1 MKSSVIKQLIE
12 NSMRQENLNNND
24 QSIKKLPTQS
34 NQMKKKIKY
43 QNEKNIKNPSITR
56 RKPRVYVPN
65 RKYFDPNRRKL
76 KSFSRSKKNNNNKI
90 NKFKFLITNKK
101 TNHMNNRTIC
111 TDGYDNMIISSNAHD
126 RNLSAPSLNYQSK
139 EDLYTNYNKNYLKK
153 KKKNNIIKFNRL
165 NKKIN
170 ENLINRDNY
179 TNPIE
184 LNFNSVKEN
193 NTNITVNDDK
203 ISYITY
209 NNNNDI
215 HQINL
220 DKSKIKG
227 DLSSSVKTR
236 FNNDQTIEDKYN
248 KYNTNNN
255 NNSINIKNFYKNI
268 NKKKQNQS
276 QNNDYSDFEI
286 SIFNKDIEKIRNTRE
301 SIAFLKEQL
310 RIQDNN
316 YRTNNIY
323 KSKLNSTMND
333 TNLTNI
339 NQQNDTKKSKSK
351 NKINLVK
358 KNGYII
364 SNFHNYNQN
373 IVSKKNKSK
382 NYINKINNTYLN
394 DTSSMSKE
402 TYPNKQISST
412 NRGNNNNINL
422 SNSSNNKT
430 ITTSTNMT
438 NNHNSFGKKI
448 NLSNVYGG
456 PNENNNSS
464 HQNTDNIKAENS
476 NINNNNNAV
485 DINSYTNEGLNKVNN
500 NKNDDLLINNKNN
513 NIEKPKKQSQNQN
526 KDINY
531 LSKGNNALSLCQKNK
546 NEKYKN
552 KEQNINN
559 KKKLNSKKNYSNNV
573 YDINFLSNK
582 LTSIYNERNN
592 NFNRNF
598 HTNRNISNNKNNISY
613 DIVKNK
619 KSNISKIKLAKV
631 SKSKEKIKNSILN
644 MNKDTNLKKKNS
656 CKPYINKNR
665 STNKKGYE
673 NENISTNKVKKHLS
687 KSNVKSKSIYKI
699 GVVCKAGEIV
709 FGETKTNQDNYFN
722 YLINDDTRFIGV
734 CDGHGEYGHHVSKYL
749 RNHLPLELE
758 KDYKSLTKND
768 NVFKNS
774 LEKEMSGYYNINLD
788 KNLITNSTSSN
799 NGENIL
805 EKIKII
811 FENSFDRTDKN
822 LSSFCQELKGKINN
836 IKENSSEDESNE
848 SIFDVEYSGSTCVS
862 IFLKQKNINK
872 IYIAN
877 VGDSRAIIIKENEN
891 KNWVPYQ
898 LSRDHKPTE
907 EDEVK
912 RILEY
917 DGEIERIEDDDGN
930 WTGPLRVWMKGS
942 DGPGL
947 AMTRSFG
954 DEIGSLV
961 GVLPIPEVGEY
972 QIKEEDRAIIIAS
985 DGLWE
990 YMTNEEVADI
1000 VKKLI
1005 SKKDPDYIANE
1016 LYKESIIKW
1025 KLKDYGI
1032 DDITIICILLKT
1044 S

>member
-1 MKSSVIKQLIE
+1 
-12 NSMRQENLNNND
+12 
-24 QSIKKLPTQS
+24 
-34 NQMKKKIKY
+34 
-43 QNEKNIKNPSITR
+43 
-56 RKPRVYVPN
+56 
-65 RKYFDPNRRKL
+65 
-76 KSFSRSKKNNNNKI
+76 
-90 NKFKFLITNKK
+90 
-101 TNHMNNRTIC
+101 MNNRTIC

-126 RNLSAPSLNYQSK
+126 RNLSAPSLNYQIN
-139 EDLYTNYNKNYLKK
+139 EDLYTNYLKK

-227 DLSSSVKTR
+227 DLSSSVKVR
-236 FNNDQTIEDKYN
+236 SNNDQSLEDKYN
-248 KYNTNNN
+248 KYNINSN

-268 NKKKQNQS
+268 IKKKQIQNQS
-276 QNNDYSDFEI
+276 HNNDFSDFEI
-286 SIFNKDIEKIRNTRE
+286 SIFNKDIEKIKNTRE

-316 YRTNNIY
+316 YRINNIY

-333 TNLTNI
+333 TNLTNY
-339 NQQNDTKKSKSK
+339 NQPNDTKKSKSK
-351 NKINLVK
+351 NKINLIN

-412 NRGNNNNINL
+412 IRGNNYNINL

-456 PNENNNSS
+456 PNDNNNSI

-476 NINNNNNAV
+476 NTKINNNVA
-485 DINSYTNEGLNKVNN
+485 DINSYANESQNKTNN
-500 NKNDDLLINNKNN
+500 NKNDDLLNNNKNDDLLNNNKNN
-513 NIEKPKKQSQNQN
+513 NIEKPRKQSQNQN
-526 KDINY
+526 QNKDTNS
-531 LSKGNNALSLCQKNK
+531 LSKGNNVLPLFQKNK
-546 NEKYKN
+546 NEKN
-552 KEQNINN
+552 KSKEHNINN
-559 KKKLNSKKNYSNNV
+559 KKKFNSKKNYSNNV
-573 YDINFLSNK
+573 NDINFFSNK
-582 LTSIYNERNN
+582 FTSLYNERKN

-613 DIVKNK
+613 DFSKNK
-619 KSNISKIKLAKV
+619 KSSISKIKLKKV
-631 SKSKEKIKNSILN
+631 SKSKEKIKNSILII
-644 MNKDTNLKKKNS
+644 NKDTNLKKKNS
-656 CKPYINKNR
+656 CKPYINKNK
-665 STNKKGYE
+665 SANKRGYE
-673 NENISTNKVKKHLS
+673 YENISANKVKKHLS
-687 KSNVKSKSIYKI
+687 KSNPKSKSIYKI

-722 YLINDDTRFIGV
+722 YLFNDDTRFIGV

-749 RNHLPLELE
+749 RKHLPLELE
-758 KDYKSLTKND
+758 NDYKLLIKND
-768 NVFKNS
+768 NIFKNS
-774 LEKEMSGYYNINLD
+774 LEKEMSGYCNINVD

-805 EKIKII
+805 EKIKTI
-811 FENSFDRTDKN
+811 FEKSFDRTDKN

-836 IKENSSEDESNE
+836 IKENSYIDESNE

-862 IFLKQKNINK
+862 LFLKQKNINK

-972 QIKEEDRAIIIAS
+972 QIKEEDRVIIIAS

-990 YMTNEEVADI
+990 YMTNEEVTDI

-1005 SKKDPDYIANE
+1005 NTKDPDFIANE

-1032 DDITIICILLKT
+1032 DDITIICILF
-1044 S
+1044 

>member
-1 MKSSVIKQLIE
+1 MKSSIMKQLIE
-12 NSMRQENLNNND
+12 NNMRQEYLNNND

-34 NQMKKKIKY
+34 NHMKKKIKY
-43 QNEKNIKNPSITR
+43 LNEKNIKNPSITR
-56 RKPRVYVPN
+56 RKPPVYVPN

-126 RNLSAPSLNYQSK
+126 RNLSAPSLNYQSN

-215 HQINL
+215 HQITL
-220 DKSKIKG
+220 DKSKIK
-227 DLSSSVKTR
+227 DDFSSSVKAR
-236 FNNDQTIEDKYN
+236 SNNAQTIEDKYN
-248 KYNTNNN
+248 KYYNTNNN
-255 NNSINIKNFYKNI
+255 NINIKNFYKNI
-268 NKKKQNQS
+268 IKKKQNQS
-276 QNNDYSDFEI
+276 HINDYSDFEI
-286 SIFNKDIEKIRNTRE
+286 SIFNKDIEKIKNTRE

-310 RIQDNN
+310 RNQDNS
-316 YRTNNIY
+316 YRINNIY
-323 KSKLNSTMND
+323 KPKLNASMNE

-339 NQQNDTKKSKSK
+339 NQQNNSKKSKSK
-351 NKINLVK
+351 NKMNLIN

-412 NRGNNNNINL
+412 IRGNNYNINL

-456 PNENNNSS
+456 PNDNNNNSS
-464 HQNTDNIKAENS
+464 HQNTDNVKAENDNS
-476 NINNNNNAV
+476 KNNNNAS
-485 DINSYTNEGLNKVNN
+485 DINSYANENLNKANN
-500 NKNDDLLINNKNN
+500 NKNDNMLNYNN
-513 NIEKPKKQSQNQN
+513 NINVEKPKKQSQNQN
-526 KDINY
+526 KDTNY
-531 LSKGNNALSLCQKNK
+531 ANKGSNIFSLCQKNK
-546 NEKYKN
+546 NEKNKN
-552 KEQNINN
+552 KDQNINN
-559 KKKLNSKKNYSNNV
+559 KKKLNSKKNYYNNI
-573 YDINFLSNK
+573 YEINALNNK
-582 LTSIYNERNN
+582 LASLYNERNN

-613 DIVKNK
+613 DITKNK
-619 KSNISKIKLAKV
+619 KSSISKIKLKKV

-656 CKPYINKNR
+656 CKPYINKNKSANR
-665 STNKKGYE
+665 RGCE
-673 NENISTNKVKKHLS
+673 NENISANKVKNHLS

-722 YLINDDTRFIGV
+722 YLLNDDIRFIGV

-749 RNHLPLELE
+749 KKHLPLELE
-758 KDYKSLTKND
+758 KDYKLLTKDD
-768 NVFKNS
+768 NIFKNS
-774 LEKEMSGYYNINLD
+774 LEKEMSGFYNLNVD

-799 NGENIL
+799 SGENII
-805 EKIKII
+805 EKIKTI
-811 FENSFDRTDKN
+811 FEKSFERTDKN
-822 LSSFCQELKGKINN
+822 LSSFCQELKGKISNT
-836 IKENSSEDESNE
+836 KENSSEEESTE

-862 IFLKQKNINK
+862 LFLKQKNMNK

-877 VGDSRAIIIKENEN
+877 VGDSRAIVIKENEN
-891 KNWVPYQ
+891 RNWVPYQ

-972 QIKEEDRAIIIAS
+972 QIKEEDKAIIIAS

-990 YMTNEEVADI
+990 YMTNEEVAEI
-1000 VKKLI
+1000 VKKLAI
-1005 SKKDPDYIANE
+1005 KKDPDFIANE
-1016 LYKESIIKW
+1016 LYKESVIKW

>member
-1 MKSSVIKQLIE
+1 
-12 NSMRQENLNNND
+12 
-24 QSIKKLPTQS
+24 
-34 NQMKKKIKY
+34 MKKKIKY
-43 QNEKNIKNPSITR
+43 PNEKNIKNPSITR
-56 RKPRVYVPN
+56 RKPRPYVPN

-90 NKFKFLITNKK
+90 NKFKYLITNKK

-111 TDGYDNMIISSNAHD
+111 TEGYDNMIISSNAHD

-139 EDLYTNYNKNYLKK
+139 EDLYNNYNKNYLKK

-179 TNPIE
+179 PNPIE
-184 LNFNSVKEN
+184 LNANSVKEN

-215 HQINL
+215 HQINI
-220 DKSKIKG
+220 DKSKIKD
-227 DLSSSVKTR
+227 DLSSSIKTR
-236 FNNDQTIEDKYN
+236 SNNAQTYEDKYN
-248 KYNTNNN
+248 KYYTNSNNN
-255 NNSINIKNFYKNI
+255 NINIKNFYKNI
-268 NKKKQNQS
+268 IKKKQIQS
-276 QNNDYSDFEI
+276 HNKDYSDFEI

-323 KSKLNSTMND
+323 KPKLNSTMND
-333 TNLTNI
+333 TYLTNI
-339 NQQNDTKKSKSK
+339 NQQNNTKKSKSK
-351 NKINLVK
+351 NKINLIN

-402 TYPNKQISST
+402 TYPNKQIANT
-412 NRGNNNNINL
+412 TRGNNYNINL

-464 HQNTDNIKAENS
+464 HQNTDNTKAENS
-476 NINNNNNAV
+476 NIKNNNAA
-485 DINSYTNEGLNKVNN
+485 DNNSYTNDSLNKLNN
-500 NKNDDLLINNKNN
+500 NKNDNLFNYNKNN
-513 NIEKPKKQSQNQN
+513 NNVEKPKKQSQNQN
-526 KDINY
+526 KDTNY
-531 LSKGNNALSLCQKNK
+531 LSKGNNIISLCQKNK
-546 NEKYKN
+546 IKD
-552 KEQNINN
+552 QNNNN
-559 KKKLNSKKNYSNNV
+559 KKKLNSKKIYFNNI
-573 YDINFLSNK
+573 YDINFLSSK
-582 LTSIYNERNN
+582 LYNERNN

-619 KSNISKIKLAKV
+619 KSSISKIKLTKV

-644 MNKDTNLKKKNS
+644 LSKDTNLKKKNS
-656 CKPYINKNR
+656 CRPYINKHKSANR
-665 STNKKGYE
+665 KTNE
-673 NENISTNKVKKHLS
+673 NENISANKVKKHL
-687 KSNVKSKSIYKI
+687 SNVKSKSIYKI

-722 YLINDDTRFIGV
+722 YLFNDDIRFIGV

-749 RNHLPLELE
+749 KKYLPLELE
-758 KDYKSLTKND
+758 KDYKLITKKD
-768 NVFKNS
+768 NIFKNS
-774 LEKEMSGYYNINLD
+774 LEKEMSGYYFKNVD
-788 KNLITNSTSSN
+788 KNLITNSTSIN

-805 EKIKII
+805 ERVKTI
-811 FENSFDRTDKN
+811 FEKSFETTDKN
-822 LSSFCQELKGKINN
+822 LSLYCQELKGKINN
-836 IKENSSEDESNE
+836 IKDNSSDDESNE
-848 SIFDVEYSGSTCVS
+848 SMFDVEYSGSTCVS
-862 IFLKQKNINK
+862 ILLKQKNINK

-891 KNWVPYQ
+891 KNWEPYQ

-912 RILEY
+912 RIIEY

-961 GVLPIPEVGEY
+961 GVYSVPEVGEY

-1005 SKKDPDYIANE
+1005 NKKDPDYIANE
-1016 LYKESIIKW
+1016 LYKESIIRW